1 MQLGWIVEKNFLPS
15 LLPFVSVVKEGSP
28 TDMRPFHLIRHVGEG
43 FRLTQ
48 TGGVVEA
55 ERGKDELCPL
65 ARNCCLETSPWI
77 IGGSTNS
84 CCSFPWILATDTN
97 GAYLSHFT
105 RWYWWCLMVTSRC
118 SVTGGRVSG
127 LIQLCPRWNN
137 LGLVWGES
145 GPELML
151 SGVDDTTNQTSV
163 TIFLAI
169 RSCL

>member
-1 MQLGWIVEKNFLPS
+1 MGRIYQRYVHKSHSILVES
-15 LLPFVSVVKEGSP
+15 Y
-28 TDMRPFHLIRHVGEG
+28 
-43 FRLTQ
+43 
-48 TGGVVEA
+48 
-55 ERGKDELCPL
+55 
-65 ARNCCLETSPWI
+65 
-77 IGGSTNS
+77 
-84 CCSFPWILATDTN
+84 FPWILATDTN

-105 RWYWWCLMVTSRC
+105 RWYWWYLMVTSRC

-163 TIFLAI
+163 TIFLVLDPVYSKPRVTFLYVIA
-169 RSCL
+169 SCGSEVVSNYWVAPTCVTFLRQYCGVLLGWHAEKTLLIVRGTMYVR